1 MTSIY
6 PIAVIVKRLDTFGN
20 WRYTGGRV
28 KRNGGAAMST
38 VTVWGRLTPQE
49 RERLEELAKDEDR
62 SLSYVISRI
71 LREKLA
77 EQPKRKVLHV
87 TGE

>member
-1 MTSIY
+1 
-6 PIAVIVKRLDTFGN
+6 
-20 WRYTGGRV
+20 
-28 KRNGGAAMST
+28 MST

-49 RERLEELAKDEDR
+49 RERLEALARDEDR

-77 EQPKRKVLHV
+77 EQPKQKVLHD